1 MNCFSWAGTRF
12 SSFFFWAAAVAADGV
27 VVAAVAAADVVVAA
41 VAGVCSLLVFH
52 RFSIFLIMVLACQ
65 GLIVID
71 FLLNSY
77 EKPVILGVWLA
88 CANHNVQYRGVI
100 SNHNA

>member
-1 MNCFSWAGTRF
+1 
-12 SSFFFWAAAVAADGV
+12 
-27 VVAAVAAADVVVAA
+27 
-41 VAGVCSLLVFH
+41 
-52 RFSIFLIMVLACQ
+52 MVLACQ
-65 GLIVID
+65 ALIVID
-71 FLLNSY
+71 ILLNSY